1 MLYTFG
7 ECELDTQLHVLS
19 RAGQSVK
26 LRPKAFELLVYLLEH
41 RDRIVTKARAVCPGL
56 AQPVHQ

>member
-19 RAGQSVK
+19 RVGQSVK
-26 LRPKAFELLVYLLEH
+26 LRPKAFEVLVYLLESV
-41 RDRIVTKARAVCPGL
+41 RKVYAAFRGVL
-56 AQPVHQ
+56 L